1 MHGHT
6 ALMDTASG
14 GDPTLLRAFTVIG
27 DRASAFSDVQLAAL
41 RALVQG
47 WVAPAGP
54 GKPSVATAPEPTLL
68 TARQRQILALLS
80 EGLTVQAIA
89 HRLYLSPRTVGK
101 HLERLYRRLGTS
113 DRLTTVL
120 QAQRF
125 GLLAAR
131 PAYLESRH
139 TQAS

>member
-1 MHGHT
+1 MHGQT
-6 ALMDTASG
+6 TLMDTASG
-14 GDPTLLRAFTVIG
+14 GDPTLLRAFTLIG
-27 DRASAFSDVQLAAL
+27 DRAGAFSDTQLVAL

-47 WVAPAGP
+47 WVAPPGP
-54 GKPSVATAPEPTLL
+54 VNPAVPTAPDPARL

-125 GLLAAR
+125 GLLTAR
-131 PAYLESRH
+131 PAHLEPRH
-139 TQAS
+139 GQVS